1 MNKRAT
7 SWLLVL
13 EEWIGNNMMAAD
25 KREEAEVKKK
35 EADRETSTSG

>member
-7 SWLLVL
+7 SRLLVL
-13 EEWIGNNMMAAD
+13 EEWIRNNMMAAD

-35 EADRETSTSG
+35 EVGRETSRSG

>member
-7 SWLLVL
+7 SQLLVL
-13 EEWIGNNMMAAD
+13 EEWIRNNMMAVD

-35 EADRETSTSG
+35 VVGRETSRSG